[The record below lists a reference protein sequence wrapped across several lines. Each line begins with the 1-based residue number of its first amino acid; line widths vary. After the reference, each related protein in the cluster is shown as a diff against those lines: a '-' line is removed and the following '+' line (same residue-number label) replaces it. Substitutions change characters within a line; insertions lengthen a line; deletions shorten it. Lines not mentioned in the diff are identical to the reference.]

1 MFRANSIGE
10 AIIFYKKLL
19 CFDFGNTAML
29 TDILNVF
36 HFAEITI
43 IENILP
49 IFKSIN
55 NSYHIVFQLFIAF
68 ALFAILGMK
77 NTNERIENFK
87 PNKRNTIIIVFFII
101 ASIMSLSQVSTFLYV
116 NF

>member
-1 MFRANSIGE
+1 MFRADSISE
-10 AIIFYKKLL
+10 AILFYKKLL

-29 TDILNVF
+29 TDMIDVF
-36 HFAEITI
+36 QIAEVTT

-49 IFKSIN
+49 IFRGIN
-55 NSYHIVFQLFIAF
+55 SSYHIVFQLFMMF
-68 ALFAILGMK
+68 ALFAILCMK

-87 PNKRNTIIIVFFII
+87 PNKRNVVIVVILII